1 MKQLSIDENAD
12 SRMVD
17 AEQHWNELHQEPLG
31 IQLGQVLRGAGRRL
45 KAMPLAEVAGFAA
58 AGIALGVLFFSR
70 GSHRHTR
77 GQRFTKMIE
86 KSVIPAARKGL
97 HHAYDTL
104 RDGKTLN
111 RMTREVS
118 KMRSRW

>member
-1 MKQLSIDENAD
+1 MKRLSNHENAG

-17 AEQHWNELHQEPLG
+17 PEQHWNELHQAPLG
-31 IQLGQVLRGAGRRL
+31 IQLGEVLRGAGRRL
-45 KAMPLAEVAGFAA
+45 RSMPLAEVAGFAA

-77 GQRFTKMIE
+77 GQRFSRMIG

-97 HHAYDTL
+97 HHAYDSL
-104 RDGKTLN
+104 RDGKPLD
-111 RMTREVS
+111 RVTREVS
-118 KMRSRW
+118 KLRSRW